1 MAYLQGFGPEGDFLR
16 GRFNT
21 LWIDGSPSAARTPVA
36 WGNSNFTPTDAAW
49 VRFNVDHFPVAE
61 IASVGAPGANLRRID
76 GTVIIEI
83 FVPINIGEGA
93 LDDYADLA
101 AIVFRDVTSQ
111 QGLRF
116 GEPSMVNVGPRD
128 GWYKKDVLVPFVRD
142 TVFT

>member
-1 MAYLQGFGPEGDFLR
+1 M
-16 GRFNT
+16 RF
-21 LWIDGSPSAARTPVA
+21 S
-36 WGNSNFTPTDAAW
+36 
-49 VRFNVDHFPVAE
+49 VDHFPVAE

-83 FVPINIGEGA
+83 FVPMNIGEGA